1 MRLRSQARQGAAAIE
16 FAIVAPLA
24 FLLVLGLLIGGLG
37 VFRYQQMAHLAREA
51 SRWASVHG
59 AQYAADTGKPAAS
72 AADVYQQVIAH
83 YAAAIDPSKFT
94 YSVVW
99 NPSNGLYHTQ
109 ITNNKVVAVANTVT
123 VIVAYQWI
131 PEAYLGGITLSSTS
145 VSTMSY

>member
-1 MRLRSQARQGAAAIE
+1 MRIRRQARQGAALVE
-16 FAIVAPLA
+16 FALVAPLA
-24 FLLVLGLLIGGLG
+24 FLLVLGLLVGGLG

-59 AQYAADTGKPAAS
+59 AQYAADTGKPAAA

-83 YAAAIDPSKFT
+83 YAAALDPGKLS
-94 YSVVW
+94 YAVNW
-99 NPSNGLYHTQ
+99 NTDNRQYRTQ

-123 VIVAYQWI
+123 VTVSYQWI

-145 VSTMSY
+145 VSMMSY